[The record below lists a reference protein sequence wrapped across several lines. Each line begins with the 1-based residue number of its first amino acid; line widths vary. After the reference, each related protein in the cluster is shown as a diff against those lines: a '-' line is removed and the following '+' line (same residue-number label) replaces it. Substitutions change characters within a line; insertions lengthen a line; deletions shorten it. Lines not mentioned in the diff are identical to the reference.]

1 MHNFSPGPGILP
13 APVIAQIRADLPEFG
28 ATGTSIL
35 EISHRTPPFEAVI
48 DEAERNL
55 RSLLEIPTSHRVL
68 FLQGGAS
75 LQFAMVPYN
84 FLRRSADYVVAGTWG
99 KKAWEDAR
107 RSPPVDGAVGA
118 RVAWSGADEGWSR
131 MPSDSDLS
139 LDPDADYLHFTSNE
153 TIEGVQTAHVPATG
167 AVPLVCDASSD
178 FLSRPVDLARYGLY
192 YAGAQKNAGAAGV
205 TVAIVSDAMLE
216 RARKNGLAML
226 SYPTQVAG
234 KSMHNTPPCFA
245 VYVVM
250 LVTRWLRDAVGG
262 LAAMA
267 DRNSLKAARLYAA
280 IDGSGGFYRGCARP
294 HHRSLMNATFR
305 LPTPELEAAFF
316 NESETLGFVGLRGHR
331 AFGGVRASLYNALP
345 LSSVD
350 ALIEFMAEFA
360 RTRG

>member
-55 RSLLEIPTSHRVL
+55 RSLLEIPTGHRVL

-250 LVTRWLRDAVGG
+250 LVTRWLRDEVGG